1 MRKLVLKMNFMNFLD
16 TKGDFMTLEQLHKE
30 MVEALKRG
38 DTVVKLVLS
47 DAIAAVKNAAIA
59 KRCKD
64 NITEHLVNEVLLKE
78 KKTLQ
83 EMIDTC
89 PKDRV
94 EILNNYIEQFNIIS
108 AYAPNLIDDE
118 ELIKDMVYGIC
129 EAENIELLKSN
140 KGAVM
145 KAIMPQFKGKAD
157 MKVVNQ
163 VVEKILQ

>member
-1 MRKLVLKMNFMNFLD
+1 MNFMNFLD
-16 TKGDFMTLEQLHKE
+16 TKGDFMTLEQLQKD
-30 MVEALKRG
+30 MMEALKRG
-38 DTVVKLVLS
+38 DAVVKLVLS
-47 DAIAAVKNAAIA
+47 DAIAAVKNAAIT

-64 NITEHLVNEVLLKE
+64 NITEDLVNEVLLKE

-94 EILNNYIEQFNIIS
+94 EILNNYVEQFNIIN

-129 EAENIELLKSN
+129 EAENIELSKTN
-140 KGAVM
+140 KGAIM
-145 KAIMPQFKGKAD
+145 KAVMPQFKGKAD

-163 VVEKILQ
+163 VIGEILQ